1 MKSSIKT
8 IMMLAILI
16 TTLVSCN
23 QDPTLQTYYVDN
35 ELQSGFTSLDVPTSF
50 LKIDESTLTETQLE
64 AYNSVD
70 KLNMLAFVISEENK
84 ATFTT
89 ELAKLQTIL
98 KDSKY
103 QELIRGGNAEDG
115 RFTISFIGEE
125 DDIDELIL
133 FGYSKDKGFATVR
146 VLGDHMSVNKLM
158 TLSSVL
164 DKANLNEDDFK
175 QFSEIF
181 K

>member
-1 MKSSIKT
+1 
-8 IMMLAILI
+8 MMLAILI

-35 ELQSGFTSLDVPTSF
+35 ELQPGFTSLDVPTSF

-84 ATFTT
+84 SIFTT
-89 ELAKLQTIL
+89 ELAKLQAIL
-98 KDSKY
+98 RDSKY

-125 DDIDELIL
+125 EDIDELVL
-133 FGYSKDKGFATVR
+133 FGYSNDKGFATVR
-146 VLGDHMSVNKLM
+146 VLGDNMSVNKLM
-158 TLSSVL
+158 TLSSIL

-175 QFSEIF
+175 QFTEIF